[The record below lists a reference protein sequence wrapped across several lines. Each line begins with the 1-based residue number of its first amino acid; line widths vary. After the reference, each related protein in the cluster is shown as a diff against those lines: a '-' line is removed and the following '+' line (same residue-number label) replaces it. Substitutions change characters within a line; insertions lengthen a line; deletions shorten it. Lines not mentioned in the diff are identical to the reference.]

1 MNLQKQS
8 CLVFRDGNVP
18 AGFEQLRVLKT
29 ALSILPSSVKQVLL
43 RSDSAGYQEELLEY
57 CAEGRDPRFGTI
69 DFAIAARVSASLKKE
84 AMALSPDAWTV
95 LYQTDDD
102 GNVYATTQEWAEV
115 GFVPS
120 FAGKS
125 KKQAEYRYVMIR
137 EPMKNVTTKTD
148 LDALPF
154 QTFSDAEVTY

>member
-69 DFAIAARVSASLKKE
+69 DFAIAARVSASLKKKQWPCPLMRGQFYIKPMMTATCMQPPKSGPKWALCRALLGKVKNKPSI
-84 AMALSPDAWTV
+84 AMS
-95 LYQTDDD
+95 
-102 GNVYATTQEWAEV
+102 
-115 GFVPS
+115 
-120 FAGKS
+120 
-125 KKQAEYRYVMIR
+125 
-137 EPMKNVTTKTD
+137 
-148 LDALPF
+148 
-154 QTFSDAEVTY
+154 